1 MEEIKW
7 QPVSERYTERQ
18 IPSNS
23 AVYHP
28 ADNSAL
34 SEFMMFPLV
43 SNSSFINYSFLPPN
57 PSLFVSFITK
67 VRMKNTCMLVFDS
80 AGRLMRFLT
89 ASVSHQSDLI

>member
-18 IPSNS
+18 ILSNS
-23 AVYHP
+23 TVYHP

-43 SNSSFINYSFLPPN
+43 SYSSSINYSFLLLN

-67 VRMKNTCMLVFDS
+67 VRTFFF
-80 AGRLMRFLT
+80 FLEKEC
-89 ASVSHQSDLI
+89 